1 MTRYGFSEDSAVI
14 TTSVIPNPGTT
25 GVRRALAGIVAGKAA
40 AGASLLAV
48 AWPAHMA
55 LATIWGPAVIG
66 VGVCAATILAVRKRK
81 SAMQLAIGEFAD
93 LGVAPE
99 VIGSVIVENRAKAWT
114 VLGYTSQFADAQT
127 QIERIGNEALA
138 IIDGF
143 KDDTSDIHRCRHNL
157 TRWLDQTIKILKNFE
172 VIERRIAGDNSI
184 TKDEYQDTY
193 EQTLDGLTKLADAL
207 EEQHQRNLDN
217 NQNALEI
224 DIEVSEQLLQ

>member
-1 MTRYGFSEDSAVI
+1 MTRYGFSEDPTVI

-48 AWPAHMA
+48 TWPAHLA
-55 LATIWGPAVIG
+55 FATIWGPAVIG
-66 VGVCAATILAVRKRK
+66 IGVCAATILAVQKRK
-81 SAMQLAIGEFAD
+81 SAMELAIAEFAD

-114 VLGYTSQFADAQT
+114 VLGYTSQFPEAQE

-138 IIDGF
+138 IIDGY
-143 KDDTSDIHRCRHNL
+143 KDDTSDIHRSRHNL
-157 TRWLDQTIKILKNFE
+157 TRWLDQTIKILENFE

-184 TKDEYQDTY
+184 TMAEYQETY
-193 EQTLDGLTKLADAL
+193 ELTLDGLTKLGDAL

-224 DIEVSEQLLQ
+224 DIEVSEQLLR

>member
-1 MTRYGFSEDSAVI
+1 MTRYGFSQDPAVI

-40 AGASLLAV
+40 AVVSLLAV

-55 LATIWGPAVIG
+55 LASIWGPVVIA

-81 SAMQLAIGEFAD
+81 SAMELAIAEFSD

-114 VLGYTSQFADAQT
+114 VLGYVSQFSDAQT

-143 KDDTSDIHRCRHNL
+143 KDDTSDIQRCRHNL
-157 TRWLDQTIKILKNFE
+157 TRWLDQTIKILENFE

-184 TKDEYQDTY
+184 TKDEYQDTC